1 MSIFHRARPSAQP
14 PEYDPA
20 IGTAAYGQ
28 ARPVNH
34 PRAMYPTA
42 TQTRDATLAGI
53 GRRDAAKRKR

>member
-1 MSIFHRARPSAQP
+1 MNIFHRKGASAQP

-28 ARPVNH
+28 ARPVND
-34 PRAMYPTA
+34 PRATYPSA

-53 GRRDAAKRKR
+53 GRRDATKRKR